1 MGKGERLID
10 TIGDLLASLDHMAK
24 ECEEEAEVYR
34 TLAEILQA
42 EARDP
47 EFVARAVNDPA
58 VVRIVSL
65 IHDLYTAGEFD
76 LAREIENFFAL
87 LAGAGRGDR

>member
-1 MGKGERLID
+1 M
-10 TIGDLLASLDHMAK
+10 
-24 ECEEEAEVYR
+24 
-34 TLAEILQA
+34 AEILA

-65 IHDLYTAGEFD
+65 IHDLYTAGDFD
-76 LAREIENFFAL
+76 LAREIENFFAQV
-87 LAGAGRGDR
+87 AGRGDQ